1 MGDEKK
7 VRMDGKSLKRLEEN
21 FRKLRLSKIEVGI
34 FANKNKAHKDSGSM
48 LTEIGFKNEFGFLV
62 QEGGAIKEAFWVAPR
77 SFLRMPIQTGLH
89 LLVAKMAGS
98 LTKVMW
104 EGKINGW
111 LKKLGI
117 AAEARIDD
125 AFASEGFGTWAPNTA
140 FTIKMKGSDMPLI
153 DTGSLRRSIT
163 SRVVEK

>member
-1 MGDEKK
+1 MSDDKR
-7 VRMDGKSLKRLEEN
+7 VRMDVRSLARLEEN
-21 FRKLRLSKIEVGI
+21 FRKLRLSKVQVGI
-34 FANKNKAHKDSGSM
+34 FANKNKAHEDSGTM

-77 SFLRMPIQTGLH
+77 SFLRMPIRTGLH
-89 LLVAKMAGS
+89 LIVAKMAGS

-111 LKKLGI
+111 LTKLGI
-117 AAEARIDD
+117 AAEVRIDD

-140 FTIKMKGSDMPLI
+140 FTIKKKGSDMPLI
-153 DTGSLRRSIT
+153 DTGSLRRSIA
-163 SRVVEK
+163 SRVAGR

>member
-1 MGDEKK
+1 MADEKK
-7 VRMDGKSLKRLEEN
+7 VRMEGKALKHLEEN
-21 FRKLRLSKIEVGI
+21 FLKLRGSKVQVGI
-34 FANKNKAHKDSGSM
+34 FASKNKAHADSGAM

-62 QEGGAIKEAFWVAPR
+62 QEGGAVKEAFWVAPR

-89 LLVAKMAGS
+89 LITAKLAGG

-104 EGKINGW
+104 EGKISAW

-140 FTIKMKGSDMPLI
+140 FTIKKKGSDMPLI
-153 DTGSLRRSIT
+153 DTGSLRRSIA